1 MLNSF
6 SQEKKNVT
14 AFMSGFEELQA
25 SQKLAG
31 FPVAPKLPV
40 ELLRAAPDSTAS
52 TSGDS
57 SKNKKKSLFM
67 QQMEAKKKKVK
78 AGTAGKPS
86 TMQKTGVEGIYSITI
101 GILLIG

>member
-1 MLNSF
+1 
-6 SQEKKNVT
+6 
-14 AFMSGFEELQA
+14 MSGFEEPQA

-40 ELLRAAPDSTAS
+40 ELLQAAADSTAS

-67 QQMEAKKKKVK
+67 QQMETKKRKIK

-86 TMQKTGVEGIYSITI
+86 IMQETEVEGIYSVTI